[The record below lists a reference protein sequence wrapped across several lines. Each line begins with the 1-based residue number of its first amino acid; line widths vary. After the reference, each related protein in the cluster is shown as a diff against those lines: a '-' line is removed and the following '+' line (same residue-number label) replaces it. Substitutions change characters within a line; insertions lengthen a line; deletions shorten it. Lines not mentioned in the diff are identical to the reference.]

1 MRPDKLECGPV
12 LAEMARASLR
22 EMNAHRRHYEREQF
36 TRGIYKK
43 CPPGWMTRRE
53 ISEALGIP
61 LRNLT
66 YYIMSGKLPF
76 KRIGRNVFFDPIA
89 TEIAY
94 KALDHRRGRKAK

>member
-1 MRPDKLECGPV
+1 LKPESLDCGPV
-12 LAEMARASLR
+12 LAELARVSSR
-22 EMNAHRRHYEREQF
+22 EMNAHRMQHEREQF

-66 YYIMSGKLPF
+66 YYIQSGKLPF
-76 KRIGRNVFFDPIA
+76 KRIDRNIFFEPNE
-89 TEIAY
+89 TEKAY
-94 KALDHRRGRKAK
+94 KALNHKRGRKS